1 MTYDWSTTGHKLP
14 QEALRKSD
22 SLRTVCPTKARLSR
36 IAWERAEAKGFERFD
51 VVAARVVR
59 KVLDANGR

>member
-14 QEALRKSD
+14 PEALRKSD

-36 IAWERAEAKGFERFD
+36 IAWERAEAGLEPFHVIVE
-51 VVAARVVR
+51 RVVE
-59 KVLDANGR
+59 KVRDAND

>member
-1 MTYDWSTTGHKLP
+1 MTFDWSTTGHKLP

-36 IAWERAEAKGFERFD
+36 IAWERAEVGLEPFHVIVE
-51 VVAARVVR
+51 RVVK
-59 KVLDANGR
+59 KVQDANS